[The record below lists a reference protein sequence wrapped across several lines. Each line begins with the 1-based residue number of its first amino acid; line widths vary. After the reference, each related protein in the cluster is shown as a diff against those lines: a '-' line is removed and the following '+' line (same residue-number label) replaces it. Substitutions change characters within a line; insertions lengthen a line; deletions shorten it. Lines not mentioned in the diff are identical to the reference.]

1 MNSCFKP
8 IDLNKIPI
16 NEPSICIPRVFKD
29 VKEETVRNVFHEL
42 NFGLIRKIEIINKFN
57 QKGENFKC
65 VFIHFINWNV
75 NELVNETREKL
86 LSGKDIKIMYS
97 EPWFWKVVAYR
108 KSEATF
114 KSETTFKSDNIEI
127 KTPPC
132 SPPRWRKEKLEINK

>member
-1 MNSCFKP
+1 
-8 IDLNKIPI
+8 
-16 NEPSICIPRVFKD
+16 
-29 VKEETVRNVFHEL
+29 
-42 NFGLIRKIEIINKFN
+42 
-57 QKGENFKC
+57 
-65 VFIHFINWNV
+65 
-75 NELVNETREKL
+75 
-86 LSGKDIKIMYS
+86 MYS